1 MSSYDKKSQNLAN
14 INNTNLINSEISSII
29 DLIIEDETYEE
40 GKNKIRDLFKFYIS
54 NEKVINICLTIIN
67 NIIIL
72 KGNSKHK
79 ILSTIPEI
87 CEINPKLFFTHVDI
101 ILSIFQSCLTDDN
114 SPYYSQ
120 ISQYF
125 GDTVKVLLK
134 ELNSE
139 NYNTYFIDS
148 GNQQNMKNNLN
159 NQKNLLLVYTKF
171 KLFCLSN
178 IKSSNTGCQICGTL
192 CLTSFIENCSFNYTN
207 NENLKCIFDNLCIQ
221 INNPNFPGKLEI
233 LNCFI
238 SLVFSSEEKYVPY
251 STMTLNII
259 IQFINDQE
267 WLIRKFAL
275 NIIYTM
281 LYYCKKE
288 IIEKKDFIIQNLKSL
303 ANETNIEVK
312 EIAEQIYRMITE
324 EEPSYNNR
332 IAFLS
337 DSLLGSTNSK
347 FSSGEQS
354 KNNYICNFSN
364 KKFKLPEE
372 EKNGGNNSMMKSKK
386 SAPRGASKKKLQN
399 SFTKSNNNKYKFDK
413 SQAKAKSDQKRKT
426 NNKNN
431 DITNSNFIDNS
442 SSKKLFPS
450 NKKYPKNSN
459 KNITNSHFGN
469 SDMTHMI
476 KKRKVFS
483 DNLSNKSRNTKVP
496 PSRNSVER
504 FYGMQ
509 KKPQMSTILK
519 SKGNNQNNNMTID
532 FHNKRNKSKENK
544 LDFYSS
550 ERIKK
555 MTKIRQKEHNQNLS
569 HNKNSKRFYPN
580 NISKN
585 PKINNLKSNNFK
597 VQKIKGRNEIKKPIK
612 NNLVSNTIN
621 TNNSHI
627 NNKSNPL
634 SMNKMPSFGPGSD
647 SNIHNPLNLDE
658 NENSECIDEIKF
670 KDKNY
675 DKDNDPK
682 MNNIQNSRTNIKIH
696 NKNYQNGS
704 SENSQKMD
712 SKNHILNRSVE
723 NNILNFSGN
732 EFNVNDD
739 KEDQSLSKVQNT
751 VGNTDSRYYNKN
763 NPLLQ
768 KYEKSSINKGKNNFK
783 NRNNSSNRNN
793 KIKRITKLNKN
804 RMSKENNNNSKINI
818 NNINNINK
826 EEKNN
831 QFDTNNKFSP
841 GNQLSNSVEI
851 HKLFHS
857 FSNNESDSKNNKSNK
872 TKKNIIKNEST
883 KLSHKANHSLQII
896 NNSKKVNSK
905 IKNMKSK
912 YNNNNQKQIK
922 KKIEIQK
929 KVNNTKKIAEKK
941 ETNIED
947 NNTDINNNVVYLS
960 DDVPCKEMES
970 NDLNLDLKGDESI
983 ELKFKEY
990 KNETSKIIN
999 DLKLQVSF
1007 LKTTLG
1013 NFEESTKQK
1022 EKLNNYVKN
1031 KDFTKA
1037 FETAIEIGNIQDIYY
1052 VIKKFQLSSEQE
1064 DIPANVLGG
1073 IMKILCEDILSCEN
1087 LRLITMFIL
1096 KNICDKK
1103 IVFDKDLNKEINNV
1117 FFDLYNKR
1125 KELCLM
1131 KSDITNILKIGN
1143 YFSSNG

>member
-1 MSSYDKKSQNLAN
+1 MSSHDKKNPNLDN
-14 INNTNLINSEISSII
+14 ISSTNLISNEISSTI
-29 DLIIEDETYEE
+29 DLIIEDETYDE
-40 GKNKIRDLFKFYIS
+40 GKNKIKDLFKYYIS
-54 NEKVINICLTIIN
+54 NEKVINACLTIIN

-87 CEINPKLFFTHVDI
+87 CEINPKLFFNHVDI

-125 GDTVKVLLK
+125 GDTVKVLLN

-148 GNQQNMKNNLN
+148 ENHQNMKNNLN
-159 NQKNLLLVYTKF
+159 NQKNLFLVYTKF
-171 KLFCLSN
+171 KLFCLTN
-178 IKSSNTGCQICGTL
+178 IKSSNPGCQICGTL

-259 IQFINDQE
+259 MQFINDQE

-288 IIEKKDFIIQNLKSL
+288 IIEKRDFIIQNLQL
-303 ANETNIEVK
+303 LENETNIEVK

-337 DSLLGSTNSK
+337 DSLINSTNSK

-354 KNNYICNFSN
+354 KNNYITNLSN
-364 KKFKLPEE
+364 KKYKLPEE
-372 EKNGGNNSMMKSKK
+372 EKNGDNSYMMKNKK
-386 SAPRGASKKKLQN
+386 NAPRGASKKKLQN
-399 SFTKSNNNKYKFDK
+399 SFIKNNNNKYKLDK
-413 SQAKAKSDQKRKT
+413 SQIKAKSDQKRKT
-426 NNKNN
+426 INKHN
-431 DITNSNFIDNS
+431 DITNSNFINNS
-442 SSKKLFPS
+442 SSKKLFPPN
-450 NKKYPKNSN
+450 NKKYPNNSN
-459 KNITNSHFGN
+459 KNLTNNHFGN
-469 SDMTHMI
+469 TDINHMS

-483 DNLSNKSRNTKVP
+483 DNLSNKTRNAKVP
-496 PSRNSVER
+496 PSRNSVDR
-504 FYGMQ
+504 FYSR
-509 KKPQMSTILK
+509 KTQMSTVIK
-519 SKGNNQNNNMTID
+519 GKGNNPSNNITTD
-532 FHNKRNKSKENK
+532 FHNIRNKSRENK
-544 LDFYSS
+544 LDFYST
-550 ERIKK
+550 EKIKK
-555 MTKIRQKEHNQNLS
+555 MTKIRQKEQNKNLS
-569 HNKNSKRFYPN
+569 NNKNSKKFYPN
-580 NISKN
+580 NINKN
-585 PKINNLKSNNFK
+585 TKLNNLKPNNFK
-597 VQKIKGRNEIKKPIK
+597 AQQIKGRNEIKKPIK

-621 TNNSHI
+621 INNSHI
-627 NNKSNPL
+627 NNKNNPL
-634 SMNKMPSFGPGSD
+634 NLNKIPSFGPGSKPD
-647 SNIHNPLNLDE
+647 THNPLYLDE
-658 NENSECIDEIKF
+658 NENSEYIDEIKF

-675 DKDNDPK
+675 DKDNDHNL
-682 MNNIQNSRTNIKIH
+682 NNIQNSSTNIKIQ
-696 NKNYQNGS
+696 NKDFQIGS
-704 SENSQKMD
+704 SESSQKVD
-712 SKNHILNRSVE
+712 SKNHFLNRSVE

-732 EFNVNDD
+732 EFNVNED
-739 KEDQSLSKVQNT
+739 KEGQSQSKVQNT
-751 VGNTDSRYYNKN
+751 VGNTEGRYYNQN
-763 NPLLQ
+763 NPLIQ

-783 NRNNSSNRNN
+783 FRNNSSNKNN
-793 KIKRITKLNKN
+793 KIKRITKLNKA
-804 RMSKENNNNSKINI
+804 RMSKEINNNSNIKI
-818 NNINNINK
+818 NNINNIYK

-831 QFDTNNKFSP
+831 QYDTKNKFSP
-841 GNQLSNSVEI
+841 GNQLSDSVDI

-857 FSNNESDSKNNKSNK
+857 FSNNESDGKNNKNIEK
-872 TKKNIIKNEST
+872 QTDKNIIKNDS
-883 KLSHKANHSLQII
+883 KKISHKANRSLQI
-896 NNSKKVNSK
+896 NNNAKNVNSK
-905 IKNMKSK
+905 VKNLKNK
-912 YNNNNQKQIK
+912 YNNQKQIK
-922 KKIEIQK
+922 KKIQIQK
-929 KVNNTKKIAEKK
+929 KVNNNKHFQEKK
-941 ETNIED
+941 EPYDED
-947 NNTDINNNVVYLS
+947 NNTGINNNVVSIY
-960 DDVPCKEMES
+960 DDMPLKKMES
-970 NDLNLDLKGDESI
+970 NDLNIDLKGDESI

-1022 EKLNNYVKN
+1022 EKLNNYVKS
-1031 KDFTKA
+1031 KDFIHA
-1037 FETAIEIGNIQDIYY
+1037 FETAVEIGSIQDIYY

-1064 DIPANVLGG
+1064 DIPSNVLGG
-1073 IMKILCEDILSCEN
+1073 VMKILCEDILSCEN

-1103 IVFDKDLNKEINNV
+1103 VIFDKDISKEINNV

-1131 KSDITNILKIGN
+1131 KSDITNILKICN
-1143 YFSSNG
+1143 YFSRSA